1 MYATF
6 RSVPLADLIS
16 VCDYRAIIVPL
27 SLFVFVRACRARPD
41 ASHPLLALAL
51 LRRHKKKFFGAYT
64 NVVPLVPPTKV

>member
-51 LRRHKKKFFGAYT
+51 LRRHKKKI
-64 NVVPLVPPTKV
+64 LWCIH